1 MLKIQDAL
9 MLKIKNE
16 ILPSQ
21 FGLMFDGWT
30 DSNIHYIAIYAVVP
44 EFQPVLLSFSPF
56 PDEENLSASSYN
68 DAWDETLKLYGKDSS
83 HIMFIIGDNCN
94 VNIKAADIYG
104 VPFIGCASH
113 RLNLAI
119 KMWLDEF
126 STKRVLDKINELSKK
141 LRSIKG
147 KAFLKR
153 IKVNNAKIRNVT
165 RWSSVYLMVER
176 YLNIFEAI
184 NKSDNVPEDILS
196 LLLSPIEN
204 VQVSKLFQT
213 LKKFESVNKFLQKRS
228 TTMLDVRILFDNL
241 LEEFPMFEKYL
252 SPNSKIVK
260 SPDLESGICK
270 LQNNQKSSLTESEK
284 EEIKWLIKE
293 TRNIDEFDYAVR
305 IVKRQRLKLSTKTHR
320 GFPLLQTK

>member
-83 HIMFIIGDNCN
+83 HIMFIISDNCN
-94 VNIKAADIYG
+94 VNIKAANIYG

-119 KMWLDEF
+119 KCGWM
-126 STKRVLDKINELSKK
+126 SS
-141 LRSIKG
+141 
-147 KAFLKR
+147 AQ
-153 IKVNNAKIRNVT
+153 NV
-165 RWSSVYLMVER
+165 S
-176 YLNIFEAI
+176 
-184 NKSDNVPEDILS
+184 
-196 LLLSPIEN
+196 
-204 VQVSKLFQT
+204 
-213 LKKFESVNKFLQKRS
+213 
-228 TTMLDVRILFDNL
+228 
-241 LEEFPMFEKYL
+241 
-252 SPNSKIVK
+252 
-260 SPDLESGICK
+260 
-270 LQNNQKSSLTESEK
+270 
-284 EEIKWLIKE
+284 
-293 TRNIDEFDYAVR
+293 
-305 IVKRQRLKLSTKTHR
+305 
-320 GFPLLQTK
+320 